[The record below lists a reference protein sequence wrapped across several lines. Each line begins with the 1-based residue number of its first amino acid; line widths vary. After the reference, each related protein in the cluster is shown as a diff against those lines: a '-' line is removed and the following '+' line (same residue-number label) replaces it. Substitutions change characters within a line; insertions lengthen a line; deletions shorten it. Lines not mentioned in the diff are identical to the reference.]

1 MESTVERLF
10 HLLRDSAESMSGEE
24 KLNFLKVGL
33 MSVE

>member
-10 HLLRDSAESMSGEE
+10 RLLRDLAESMSEE
-24 KLNFLKVGL
+24 ERLNFLKVGL